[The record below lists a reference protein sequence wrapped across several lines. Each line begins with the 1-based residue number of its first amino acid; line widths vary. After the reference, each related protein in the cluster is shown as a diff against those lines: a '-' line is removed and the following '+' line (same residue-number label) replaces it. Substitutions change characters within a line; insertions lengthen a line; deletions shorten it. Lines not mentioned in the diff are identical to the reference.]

1 MRKVHFS
8 MRNVIPQFT
17 VDIKVER
24 ITCIAERLTGSHCKK
39 IAIVL

>member
-1 MRKVHFS
+1 

-17 VDIKVER
+17 VDIKVQC
-24 ITCIAERLTGSHCKK
+24 ITYIAERVTGSHCKK